1 MKKNQLNFFKM
12 MLALVVVFAFAFG
25 ALTTNT
31 KAATTTEV
39 DTVTL
44 TNDKSK
50 TLDRKFSMGTDI
62 IKVTVPADGLLT
74 MKLNDPKE
82 REIAL
87 LLVNEFDT
95 SQLEDIKDFDL
106 SALDKL
112 ESTFNDVELFGYAIN
127 SELTWYD
134 SSMHSISVG
143 LKKGTYYL
151 LAYKLDFGK
160 NKGYSTKL
168 SFKAGSKYEKE
179 SNNSAS
185 KATPM
190 NLNKTYN
197 ASFNLIDEDDYY
209 KVTVPQAGFLKVYA
223 NQKHS
228 TKFKMKVLD
237 DKKKTV
243 KGLKVTKDKR
253 KYTGSV
259 YLPKGTYY
267 VKVSADMMDSLY
279 DSVSYTLKTSV
290 KSTKLKSSAVKVIN
304 KKGTKNDKVLVSNL
318 KAGSTVKVYADASK
332 KKLVAS
338 AVSTT
343 DKATMKLKTLS
354 SKGGK
359 LYITVKKPSISESI
373 VLKVNY

>member
-1 MKKNQLNFFKM
+1 M

-25 ALTTNT
+25 ALTTKT

-50 TLDRKFSMGTDI
+50 MLDRKFKMGTDI

-87 LLVNEFDT
+87 LLVNEFDI

-106 SALDKL
+106 SALEKL

-134 SSMHSISVG
+134 PSMHSISVG

-168 SFKAGSKYEKE
+168 SFKAGSNYEKE

-185 KATPM
+185 KATPI

-223 NQKHS
+223 DQKHS

-237 DKKKTV
+237 DKR
-243 KGLKVTKDKR
+243 KR
-253 KYTGSV
+253 
-259 YLPKGTYY
+259 
-267 VKVSADMMDSLY
+267 
-279 DSVSYTLKTSV
+279 
-290 KSTKLKSSAVKVIN
+290 
-304 KKGTKNDKVLVSNL
+304 L
-318 KAGSTVKVYADASK
+318 KA
-332 KKLVAS
+332 
-338 AVSTT
+338 
-343 DKATMKLKTLS
+343 
-354 SKGGK
+354 
-359 LYITVKKPSISESI
+359 
-373 VLKVNY
+373 